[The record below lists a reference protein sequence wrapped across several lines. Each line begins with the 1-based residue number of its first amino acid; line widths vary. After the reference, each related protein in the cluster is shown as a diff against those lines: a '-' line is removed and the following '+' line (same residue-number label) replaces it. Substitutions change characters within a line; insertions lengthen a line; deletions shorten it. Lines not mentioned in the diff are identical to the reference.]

1 MNDYISSLVRHAL
14 TSVGGSLV
22 AKGLIT
28 ATAFD
33 QVTGS
38 LIVVAGVVWSV
49 VSKTVLQKLHLEQI
63 ASALNTPAP
72 ETPVTAADVASTKK

>member
-1 MNDYISSLVRHAL
+1 MNEYITSLVRHAL

-33 QVTGS
+33 QVAGAV
-38 LIVVAGVVWSV
+38 IVLAGVVWSV
-49 VSKTVLQKLHLEQI
+49 VSKAVLSKLHLEQLV
-63 ASALNTPAP
+63 SAINTPAP
-72 ETPVTAADVASTKK
+72 ATPVTAADVAAQK